1 MAKYRLK
8 LFTMKKLILGIAAVA
23 TFTTASA
30 QHRTTN
36 VYPENTAI
44 EGKTGFYVS
53 VQGGYNLPIA
63 GQTLMVDE
71 DFTGASDSYDDVM
84 GTFGKGANFGVG
96 LGYMLTPNLGAELGF
111 NYLLGAEYTATSR
124 SSLANVTQKMRGNM
138 VQISPSVVLR
148 TNQSGPLNHY
158 VKAGLLI
165 GVGSKVT
172 EEWNATSGTNYA
184 FSKEEYTGNASLGFT
199 GAVGLDYAVNNR
211 ISLFGEI
218 KGNALTYK
226 PKESEYVQASI
237 NGVDQLP
244 NMTTRDRYT
253 VYLDSYVDDG
263 TANEADQ
270 QSRIS
275 MPFSSIG
282 VNVGLRF
289 KF

>member
-1 MAKYRLK
+1 
-8 LFTMKKLILGIAAVA
+8 MKKLILSLAAVVA
-23 TFTTASA
+23 FTTMDA
-30 QHRTTN
+30 QRRDQQKM
-36 VYPENTAI
+36 YPESTAMKA
-44 EGKTGFYVS
+44 GSGFYVS
-53 VQGGYNLPIA
+53 VQGGYNFPIA

-71 DFTGASDSYDDVM
+71 DFTGTADSYDDVM
-84 GTFGKGANFGVG
+84 GTFGRGANFGIG
-96 LGYMLTPNLGAELGF
+96 LGYMVTPNLGAELGL
-111 NYLLGAEYTATSR
+111 NYLLGSEYSSTSR
-124 SSLANVTQKMRGNM
+124 SSFANVTQTMRGNM
-138 VQISPSVVLR
+138 FQLSPSVVLR
-148 TNQSGPLNHY
+148 TNQNGPLNHY

-184 FSKEEYTGNASLGFT
+184 SSTEEYTGNASLGFT
-199 GAVGLDYAVNNR
+199 GALGLDYAVNSR
-211 ISLFGEI
+211 ISVFGEV

-226 PKESEYVQASI
+226 PKESEVVQANI

-244 NMTTRDRYT
+244 SLTTRDRYT

-263 TANEADQ
+263 TVNEADQ